1 MGYLESYYERTQP
14 LSSLEKLYAKLAGFD
29 ERFEAGEVPGWA
41 DRGEGP
47 STNESSA
54 IIDLAAFASVE
65 EVETL
70 GEGKTRSSLHI
81 AALALNITANL
92 AEGGVAAVGPLARV
106 MRASSSK
113 LIVLLCIASQ
123 ASTSSCS
130 VMVHHH
136 CAHVARRA
144 LPAQIMQVASS
155 NGRQTPSYFMAFLE
169 PLV

>member
-47 STNESSA
+47 LTNESSA

-113 LIVLLCIASQ
+113 LVVLLCIASQ
-123 ASTSSCS
+123 ASTS
-130 VMVHHH
+130 VMVHH
-136 CAHVARRA
+136 CARVARRA

-155 NGRQTPSYFMAFLE
+155 NVHQTPSYCMAFLE